1 MKITVT
7 RLEPVSRSANLHVRN
22 DHGLV
27 VVELCSERKPDVRR
41 RFGVANATAM
51 ARCLSRELE
60 SVEVTADS
68 GEVYVLRLERDGLCH
83 VYERHNDELTPR
95 TALNEDHAA
104 ALAWA
109 LKAAVVSAMEG

>member
-1 MKITVT
+1 M
-7 RLEPVSRSANLHVRN
+7 SRAVNLHVRG
-22 DHGLV
+22 DHDLV
-27 VVELCSERKPDVRR
+27 VVELCGERKSDVRR

-51 ARCLSRELE
+51 ARCLSGELE

-68 GEVYVLRLERDGLCH
+68 GEEYVVRLERDGLWH
-83 VYERHNDELTPR
+83 VYERHNDALTPR
-95 TALNEDHAA
+95 TVLNEDHAA